1 MLQIRAV
8 IVQMERRNANLLHVC
23 REVLTGLPKDLMWEV
38 REIEELRMTPKI
50 FTYVRMRRQ
59 KEQEI

>member
-8 IVQMERRNANLLHVC
+8 IVQMERRKANLLHVC
-23 REVLTGLPKDLMWEV
+23 REVLIGLPKDLMWEV

-50 FTYVRMRRQ
+50 FT
-59 KEQEI
+59 